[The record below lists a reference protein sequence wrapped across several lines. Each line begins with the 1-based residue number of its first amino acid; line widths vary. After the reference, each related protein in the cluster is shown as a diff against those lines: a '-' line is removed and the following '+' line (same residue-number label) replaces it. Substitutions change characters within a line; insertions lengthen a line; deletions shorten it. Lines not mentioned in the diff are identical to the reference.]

1 MRPCILEFHSCRW
14 KNDGILI
21 ILNDCLSLY
30 VQPNSEVHI
39 HWKGA
44 AEIILASCTR
54 YIDSDDQVAA
64 MDDDKVGFYSKQLV
78 VLQ

>member
-1 MRPCILEFHSCRW
+1 MFSPSTPRKKRGGVAVKL
-14 KNDGILI
+14 
-21 ILNDCLSLY
+21 
-30 VQPNSEVHI
+30 PNSEVHI

-78 VLQ
+78 VLQWFFLS